1 MIKSFTMITSLGFKN
16 YKAFASGEINFK
28 PITILLGA
36 NSVGKSSIIQ
46 LILILLQSAN
56 DKDDLSALKL
66 NGEIV
71 SLGNITN
78 IFRNRDTNQPVQLSI
93 GLNEK
98 FNSWIQ
104 QGTLV
109 SIYKRLE
116 MEYRNLDRIGFNK
129 ISLELKNKSF
139 NTYID
144 ASDSNF
150 YTICNLIEQG
160 YNQFDNLYSMFDHV
174 PFNERKNEYIVI
186 FQILKQINHII
197 SQTSDNLQCLIELG
211 YNSANR
217 SKTNILYIRNI
228 SISSIVKSNDTSK
241 NINILEIQ
249 IDKPLSRPSFQVKS
263 DILSDEYIT
272 LLNAEFHKYRNR
284 IVPNARNNIFSYFD
298 GYIDI
303 DFLFTIQEPPLP
315 LPLRYAMDFFHTAL
329 QYIEN
334 ELEIGDINYVSPLRA
349 YPKRYYSLDKT
360 KKPKSLDTLDG
371 DSIAEVLKNNEGLKW
386 KVNNWLNHFKVAV
399 DVHIIEEVIHKLKV
413 QQNNLQLDIT
423 DVGFGISQ
431 ILPVIVQGFFTAP
444 GSLTMIEQPEVH
456 LHPKMQADLAD
467 LFIDIALPSK
477 DGKRKCQKYLLIE
490 THSEYL
496 LKRLRRRIADKTI
509 SADDVGIYYI
519 EQKESNLSTIK
530 KIDIGKTGLFEWP
543 EEFYGG
549 ELLKDTLDFLK
560 MQNEQQ

>member
-1 MIKSFTMITSLGFKN
+1 MINSIGFRN

-46 LILILLQSAN
+46 LILMLLQSAN

-78 IFRNRDTNQPVQLSI
+78 IFRNRDTGQPLQLSI
-93 GLNEK
+93 GLDKEYK
-98 FNSWIQ
+98 EWIQ
-104 QGTLV
+104 MNIMKSL
-109 SIYKRLE
+109 YKRLE
-116 MEYRNLDRIGFNK
+116 WEYRSLDRLGFSK
-129 ISLELKNKSF
+129 ISEELKNKNF
-139 NTYID
+139 NTYIET
-144 ASDSNF
+144 SESNF
-150 YTICNLIEQG
+150 YTICDLIEQG
-160 YNQFDNLYSMFDHV
+160 YKEFEHLYSLFDYN
-174 PFNERKNEYIVI
+174 PFIERKNEFIKTYE
-186 FQILKQINHII
+186 ILQQINHIV
-197 SQTSDNLQCLIELG
+197 SHLSNNLQCIIELG

-217 SKTNILYIRNI
+217 SKTNILYIRKL
-228 SISSIVKSNDTSK
+228 SICSK
-241 NINILEIQ
+241 NTEKLKFIRILEIQ
-249 IDKPLSRPSFQVKS
+249 IEKPLSRPSYIIKS
-263 DILSDEYIT
+263 EIITQKYIS
-272 LLNAEFHKYRNR
+272 LLNDEFHKYKNR
-284 IVPNARNNIFSYFD
+284 IISNVRNNIFSYFD
-298 GYIDI
+298 ANLGDN
-303 DFLFTIQEPPLP
+303 FLFSTQDHYLP
-315 LPLRYAMDFFHTAL
+315 LPLRYAMEILQTAL
-329 QYIEN
+329 SSIEN